1 MNARFRSSTHTPFS
15 RLVHGFLLLG
25 WLLSYQGVAPVL
37 MLILDGHHMVKAC
50 SSQHGEMRVVLGHE
64 TETGQHAGGVLQT
77 SCAMDLASSEAGKP
91 DHVFFF
97 QSVEDA
103 SRQMRRLALHLPQV
117 ASAVSISCFILNCRS
132 WSKGRIPSGSGRLLH
147 GLPALKCGPAWQ
159 SCGVEKRPSPAWS

>member
-103 SRQMRRLALHLPQV
+103 SVRCAVWRCICHRLPLRFQSP
-117 ASAVSISCFILNCRS
+117 ASFLNCRS

>member
-1 MNARFRSSTHTPFS
+1 MNFRSRSSTHTPFS

-25 WLLSYQGVAPVL
+25 WLLSYQGIAPVL

-117 ASAVSISCFILNCRS
+117 ASAVSISCFIF
-132 WSKGRIPSGSGRLLH
+132 K
-147 GLPALKCGPAWQ
+147 LPVVVQRTHSIRFRQA
-159 SCGVEKRPSPAWS
+159 PAWSPGLEVRSGMAVMRC

>member
-1 MNARFRSSTHTPFS
+1 MNFRSRSSTHTPFS

-64 TETGQHAGGVLQT
+64 TEAGQQTGGAHQT
-77 SCAMDLASSEAGKP
+77 TCAMDPASSEAGKP

-103 SRQMRRLALHLPQV
+103 SRQMRRLALHVPQITT
-117 ASAVSISCFILNCRS
+117 AVSISSFIFT
-132 WSKGRIPSGSGRLLH
+132 
-147 GLPALKCGPAWQ
+147 LPVVVQ
-159 SCGVEKRPSPAWS
+159 RTHSIRFRQVPAWSPGLEVRFGMAVMRC